1 MLSLNAR
8 LLVAASLVL
17 LAFLGMAGLT
27 LDRAF
32 RESALVAVQDR
43 LQAQVY
49 MLLGAANL
57 APSQALALPG
67 TIPEARFSTPG
78 SGLYAIITDGDDRLI
93 WRSPSLLGKN
103 FSFPNSPKAG
113 EFQFEPIVTTTDL
126 ELFSL
131 SFTVRWEVTPE
142 TYRRYT
148 FQVAEDQQTFTK
160 QVEEFRRNLWGW
172 LATSGVVLLAVQGVI
187 LHWSLQPLRRI
198 ARQVSEIE
206 AGRRTELGGPY
217 PRELQTLTENLNALI
232 RHSQK
237 HVERYRHAL
246 GDLAHS
252 LKTPLA
258 VLHGEVENSQSDTEL
273 RTTVQQQLEQ
283 MNRIVDYQLQRAA
296 ASGRIALVAPLAVE
310 PVARKVTDAL
320 AKVHADKF
328 LNFLM
333 DVEHGATFYG
343 DEGDLMEIL
352 GNLADNACKWARS
365 QVLIRT
371 QTVTTTTANKTVWIL
386 EVEDDGPGIPPT
398 QRQMILGR
406 GERAGATIA
415 GHGIGLA
422 VVKNIVEEV
431 YQGRLDIADSSS
443 LSGALIR
450 VRLQF

>member
-8 LLVAASLVL
+8 LLIAASLVL

-32 RESALVAVQDR
+32 RESALVAVRDR

-57 APSQALALPG
+57 APSRALVLPG

-78 SGLYAIITDGDDRLI
+78 SGLYAIVTDGDGRLI
-93 WRSPSLLGKN
+93 WRSPSLLGKT
-103 FSFPNSPKAG
+103 FSFPKPPKSG
-113 EFQFEPIVTTTDL
+113 EFHFEPIETTTDL

-131 SFTVRWEVTPE
+131 SFTVRWEITPE
-142 TYRRYT
+142 IYRRYT

-172 LATSGVVLLAVQGVI
+172 LATSAIVLLGVQGFI
-187 LHWSLQPLRRI
+187 LHWSLKPLRRI

-206 AGRRTELGGPY
+206 AGRCTELDGPY
-217 PRELQTLTENLNALI
+217 PRELQALTENLNALI
-232 RHSQK
+232 QHSQK
-237 HVERYRHAL
+237 HLERYRHAL

-258 VLHGEVENSQSDTEL
+258 VLHGGVENSHSDTEL
-273 RTTVQQQLEQ
+273 RATVQQQLEQ

-296 ASGRIALVAPLAVE
+296 ASGRIALVAPL
-310 PVARKVTDAL
+310 PVAPVVRKVTDAL
-320 AKVHADKF
+320 AKVHAHKS
-328 LNFLM
+328 LNFLQQ
-333 DVEHGATFYG
+333 VEAGAAFYG

-352 GNLADNACKWARS
+352 GNLADNACKWART
-365 QVLIRT
+365 QVAIRIRT
-371 QTVTTTTANKTVWIL
+371 IPTVHKTAWIL
-386 EVEDDGPGIPPT
+386 EVEDDGPGIAPT
-398 QRQMILGR
+398 QRQVILDR
-406 GERAGATIA
+406 GERADATIA

-431 YQGRLDIADSSS
+431 YQGQLEIAESS
-443 LSGALIR
+443 LGGALVR

>member
-17 LAFLGMAGLT
+17 LAFLGMTGLT

-32 RESALVAVQDR
+32 RESALVAVHDR

-57 APSQALALPG
+57 APSRALALPG
-67 TIPEARFSTPG
+67 TIPEARFSTPN
-78 SGLYAIITDGDDRLI
+78 SGLYAIVTDGDGRLI
-93 WRSPSLLGKN
+93 WRSPSLLGKA
-103 FSFPNSPKAG
+103 FAFPSPPKSG
-113 EFQFEPIVTTTDL
+113 EFYFEPIETTSDL
-126 ELFSL
+126 ELFCL
-131 SFTVRWEVTPE
+131 GFTVRWEVNPD

-148 FQVAEDQQTFTK
+148 FQVAEDRQAFTK

-172 LATSGVVLLAVQGVI
+172 LATSAVVLLAVQGII
-187 LHWSLQPLRRI
+187 LHWSLRPLRRI

-206 AGRRTELGGPY
+206 AGQRTELGGPY
-217 PRELQTLTENLNALI
+217 PRELQALTKNLNALVH
-232 RHSQK
+232 HSQK
-237 HVERYRHAL
+237 HLERYRHAL

-258 VLHGEVENSQSDTEL
+258 VLHGGVENSQSNTEM
-273 RTTVQQQLEQ
+273 RITVQQQLEQ

-296 ASGRIALVAPLAVE
+296 ASGRIALVAPLSVE
-310 PVARKVTDAL
+310 PVVRKVTDAL
-320 AKVHADKF
+320 GKVHADKSLEF
-328 LNFLM
+328 LLQ
-333 DVEHGATFYG
+333 VEQGTTFYG

-352 GNLADNACKWARS
+352 GNLADNACKWAHN

-371 QTVTTTTANKTVWIL
+371 QTVTTVNQTTWIL
-386 EVEDDGPGIPPT
+386 EVEDDGPGIPPA
-398 QRQMILGR
+398 QRQMILDR
-406 GERAGATIA
+406 GERAGATVE
-415 GHGIGLA
+415 GQGIGLA

-431 YQGRLDIADSSS
+431 YQGQLEIAEGS
-443 LSGALIR
+443 LGGALIR

>member
-32 RESALVAVQDR
+32 RESALVAVRDR

-78 SGLYAIITDGDDRLI
+78 SGLYAIVTDGDGRLI
-93 WRSPSLLGKN
+93 WRSPSLLGKS
-103 FSFPNSPKAG
+103 FSFPNPPNSG
-113 EFQFEPIVTTTDL
+113 EFYFGPIETPQGS

-131 SFTVRWEVTPE
+131 GFTVRWEVTPE

-148 FQVAEDQQTFTK
+148 FQVAEDREAFTK

-172 LATSGVVLLAVQGVI
+172 LATSAVVLLAVQGVI
-187 LHWSLQPLRRI
+187 LHWSLRPLRRI

-206 AGRRTELGGPY
+206 AGRRSELGGPY
-217 PRELQTLTENLNALI
+217 PRELQALTENLNALV

-237 HVERYRHAL
+237 HLERYRHAL

-258 VLHGEVENSQSDTEL
+258 VLHGEVENNHSDTEL

-283 MNRIVDYQLQRAA
+283 MNRIVEYQLQRAA
-296 ASGRIALVAPLAVE
+296 ASGRIALVAPLSVE
-310 PVARKVTDAL
+310 PVVRKVTDAL
-320 AKVHADKF
+320 AKVHADKSLKF
-328 LNFLM
+328 LVQ
-333 DVEHGATFYG
+333 VEPTATFYG

-352 GNLADNACKWARS
+352 GNLADNGCKWART
-365 QVLIRT
+365 QVAIRS
-371 QTVTTTTANKTVWIL
+371 QTVTVASKMEWML
-386 EVEDDGPGIPPT
+386 EVQDDGPGIPPA
-398 QRQMILGR
+398 QRQIILGR
-406 GERAGATIA
+406 GERADATIA

-431 YQGRLDIADSSS
+431 YQGQLEINEGS
-443 LSGALIR
+443 LGGASIR